1 MRLVSSQ
8 HCPFGIRSGGHSAF
22 RGANSVNDGITI
34 DFSYMNGTTYDTDT
48 TIASV
53 QPGARWGAVYDA
65 LNPFGVTAAG
75 GRADVV
81 GVGGFVTGGDY
92 SFYAGTMGW
101 ACDAVHNF
109 EVVLANG
116 SVIDVNHSE
125 HADLFQAMKGSS
137 GNLGLV
143 TRVDIN
149 TINSTQIWGGYL
161 TYDWAD
167 RAAIFKVYY
176 HFAEDF
182 EVDQAS
188 EAIIVMAYAAGDLT
202 LWSILSNTQAIVAPP
217 AFSNYTAVAN
227 LSDTTTVGSIA
238 ELVPQF
244 TGATPLGVH
253 SNWFSGSISNA
264 VVTDFL
270 EFYYQNL
277 DEYIGKME
285 EAITHNSSLSVV
297 GNMQPIPRKWVD
309 ISNEMGG
316 NVMGLEGLVVDGP
329 LAAWLFSV
337 TVTDEDDQPAVLVLA
352 EEFAGKLEAYADS
365 LGANKNWHYL
375 NYAYKT
381 QDPIAGYGDEAIAKI
396 KAASAAY
403 DPQGV
408 FQELRHSGFKIP
420 V

>member
-1 MRLVSSQ
+1 MTLMLL
-8 HCPFGIRSGGHSAF
+8 
-22 RGANSVNDGITI
+22 DTI
-34 DFSYMNGTTYDTDT
+34 D
-48 TIASV
+48 
-53 QPGARWGAVYDA
+53 
-65 LNPFGVTAAG
+65 L
-75 GRADVV
+75 
-81 GVGGFVTGGDY
+81 
-92 SFYAGTMGW
+92 
-101 ACDAVHNF
+101 
-109 EVVLANG
+109 
-116 SVIDVNHSE
+116 
-125 HADLFQAMKGSS
+125 
-137 GNLGLV
+137 
-143 TRVDIN
+143 
-149 TINSTQIWGGYL
+149 TQIWGGYL

-167 RAAIFKVYY
+167 RAAVFKAYY

-182 EVDQAS
+182 DMDPAS

-202 LWSILSNTQAIVAPP
+202 LWSILSNTQAVVAPP
-217 AFSNYTAVAN
+217 AFNNYTAVAN

-244 TGATPLGVH
+244 TGATPLGVY

-270 EFYYQNL
+270 EFYYQSL

-285 EAITHNSSLSVV
+285 EAITHNSSLNVI

-316 NVMGLEGLVVDGP
+316 NVMELDGLVADGP

-337 TVTDEDDQPAVLVLA
+337 TVTEVDDQPAVLTLA
-352 EEFAGKLEAYADS
+352 EEFVGKLEAYADS
-365 LGANKNWHYL
+365 LGANKKWHYL

-381 QDPIAGYGDEAIAKI
+381 QDPISGYGDEAIAKI

-420 V
+420 T

>member
-1 MRLVSSQ
+1 MMTLML
-8 HCPFGIRSGGHSAF
+8 P
-22 RGANSVNDGITI
+22 D
-34 DFSYMNGTTYDTDT
+34 
-48 TIASV
+48 
-53 QPGARWGAVYDA
+53 
-65 LNPFGVTAAG
+65 
-75 GRADVV
+75 
-81 GVGGFVTGGDY
+81 
-92 SFYAGTMGW
+92 
-101 ACDAVHNF
+101 
-109 EVVLANG
+109 
-116 SVIDVNHSE
+116 
-125 HADLFQAMKGSS
+125 
-137 GNLGLV
+137 
-143 TRVDIN
+143 

-167 RAAIFKVYY
+167 RAAVFKAYY

-182 EVDQAS
+182 EIDPAS

-202 LWSILSNTQAIVAPP
+202 LWSILSNTQAVVAPP
-217 AFSNYTAVAN
+217 AFNNYTAVAN

-244 TGATPLGVH
+244 TGATPLGVY
-253 SNWFSGSISNA
+253 SNWFSGSISNT

-285 EAITHNSSLSVV
+285 EAIIHNSSLSVV

-316 NVMGLEGLVVDGP
+316 NVMGLDGLVADGP

-337 TVTDEDDQPAVLVLA
+337 TVTEEDDQPAVLALA
-352 EEFAGKLEAYADS
+352 EEFVGKLEAYADS

-420 V
+420 T

>member
-1 MRLVSSQ
+1 MMLM
-8 HCPFGIRSGGHSAF
+8 PL
-22 RGANSVNDGITI
+22 D
-34 DFSYMNGTTYDTDT
+34 
-48 TIASV
+48 
-53 QPGARWGAVYDA
+53 
-65 LNPFGVTAAG
+65 
-75 GRADVV
+75 
-81 GVGGFVTGGDY
+81 
-92 SFYAGTMGW
+92 
-101 ACDAVHNF
+101 
-109 EVVLANG
+109 
-116 SVIDVNHSE
+116 
-125 HADLFQAMKGSS
+125 
-137 GNLGLV
+137 
-143 TRVDIN
+143 

-167 RAAIFKVYY
+167 RAAVFESYY

-182 EVDQAS
+182 DIDPAS

-202 LWSILSNTQAIVAPP
+202 LWSILSNTQAVVAPP
-217 AFSNYTAVAN
+217 AFNNYTAVAN

-244 TGATPLGVH
+244 TGATPLGVY

-270 EFYYQNL
+270 EFYYQSL
-277 DEYIGKME
+277 DAYIEKME
-285 EAITHNSSLSVV
+285 TAITHNSSLSVV

-316 NVMGLEGLVVDGP
+316 NVMGLDGLTADGP

-337 TVTDEDDQPAVLVLA
+337 TVTEEDDQPAVLALA
-352 EEFAGKLEAYADS
+352 EEFVGKLEAYADS

-381 QDPIAGYGDEAIAKI
+381 QNPISGYGDEAIAKI

-420 V
+420 T